1 LVLYSQTRD
10 ASQGSI
16 VANILWNG
24 QYRVFNYPAG
34 QNVASGTVPVDPNGI
49 YHLKAEIQ
57 GIHIKYW
64 INNTLVCDAD
74 EPYYSNPG
82 YFGLNACNSEIEF
95 TNIEL
100 TKEASDTST
109 LVLSKKAFEQG
120 IGDTFSI
127 NYNQA
132 VNWSIDPSVVQI
144 TSQDD
149 SQTTFK
155 VLKAGSITLTATDDA
170 TKTLTANVT
179 LNAYDTNPANVSGLV
194 EGLTNLHAT
203 AGTWYDINSSYEASS
218 GGDAFAMSDTAIDLS
233 KNPQTEYTFEANAN
247 ISSGNVATLMLLS
260 QDEEKPTTSSIAANF
275 NISDGSWRIFQFP
288 NGNNIASGNIADK
301 NIPKSATGD
310 YKLKVVLL
318 GSNLLYYI
326 NDVLVCNTT
335 QPLTSGY
342 LGLDVWNAT
351 VAFTNIK
358 LSSTDIN
365 GADSAAVALS
375 EGNSLTKKV
384 GDTFTIST
392 TTIPSTADQGVTWTI
407 SDNSVVHIDP
417 TQSDNTK
424 TTFIADK
431 IGSTVLTAT
440 SKDGKSTATTT
451 LNVCS
456 TDPSTVT
463 GLVTGLSNLSDSTGG
478 NWYVNGG
485 AYVGKSN
492 GDAFAMST
500 TTVDVA
506 NNPTT
511 TYTFEATADMSN
523 SFGGA
528 ATLVLFSP
536 ATPGTGGLAVNVD
549 PNGNWRLFQ
558 FNGSTNVAGSN
569 GSTAVSAN
577 GFYKLKVVLI
587 GNSIEYFI
595 NDVSVYKTTHT
606 FTSGF
611 VGLDAWNGN
620 IAFTNIKL
628 SSSISDATAPTVA
641 ATVTTGS
648 AIGMT
653 SITTTPDGTDTF
665 ATKVQGE
672 AFTTPLVGSTPTGA
686 TAYILGADLAVTA
699 GQHVG
704 LYELDLTGNVVK
716 FADLPITSSDITTGS
731 AIDVSVTT
739 TASAIVVNVTTG
751 SSIGMTSITATP
763 DGTDTFATKVQG
775 EAFTTPSVGSIPTGT
790 TAYILGANLEV
801 TAGQH
806 VGLYELDA
814 NGKVIKFIDLPI
826 TASDIQNS

>member
-49 YHLKAEIQ
+49 YHLKAVIQ
-57 GIHIKYW
+57 GAHIKYW

-74 EPYYSNPG
+74 EPYYTTPG
-82 YFGLNACNSEIEF
+82 YFGLNACNSEIEY

-100 TKEASDTST
+100 TKVASDTST
-109 LVLSKKAFEQG
+109 LVLSQKSFEQG
-120 IGDTFSI
+120 IGDTFTVSANQKVDWNVDSNSI
-127 NYNQA
+127 
-132 VNWSIDPSVVQI
+132 VQI

-149 SQTTFK
+149 SQTVFK
-155 VLKAGSITLTATDDA
+155 VVTAGAITLTATDDA
-170 TKTLTANVT
+170 TKKLTANVT

-194 EGLTNLHAT
+194 YGLTNLHST
-203 AGTWYDINSSYEASS
+203 VGSWYDKNSTYAANS
-218 GGDAFAMSDTAIDLS
+218 GGDAFAMSDTSIDLS
-233 KNPQTEYTFEANAN
+233 KNPKTEYTYEANAN
-247 ISSGNVATLMLLS
+247 ISSGNVATLILLS
-260 QDEEKPTTSSIAANF
+260 QDEGKPNASSIAANF
-275 NISDGSWRIFQFP
+275 SISDGSWRIFQFP
-288 NGNNIASGNIADK
+288 NGNNIASGNVADK

-342 LGLDVWNAT
+342 LGLNVWNAN

-358 LSSTDIN
+358 LSSTDIS
-365 GADSAAVALS
+365 GTDSVAVALS
-375 EGNSLTKKV
+375 EGSLTKKV
-384 GDTFTIST
+384 GDTFTILT
-392 TTIPSTADQGVTWTI
+392 PTIPSSATQGVTWSI
-407 SDNSVVHIDP
+407 SDSDIVSIT
-417 TQSDNTK
+417 TQSAIETDFVVN
-424 TTFIADK
+424 K
-431 IGSTVLTAT
+431 IGSTALTAT
-440 SKDGKSTATTT
+440 SADAKSTAATI

-456 TDPSTVT
+456 NDPSTVT
-463 GLVTGLSNLSDSTGG
+463 GLVTGLSNLKESIGS
-478 NWYVNGG
+478 WYVNGG
-485 AYVGKSN
+485 AYVGKDDN
-492 GDAFAMST
+492 DTFAMST
-500 TTVDVA
+500 TAVDV
-506 NNPTT
+506 TT
-511 TYTFEATADMSN
+511 NSSITYDYEATADMSK

-528 ATLVLFSP
+528 ATLILFSQDSLNP
-536 ATPGTGGLAVNVD
+536 KLGSVACNIDT
-549 PNGNWRLFQ
+549 NGHWKLFE
-558 FNGSTNVAGSN
+558 FVGADGSHIAGKE
-569 GSTAVSAN
+569 GDTTKSAD
-577 GFYKLKVVLI
+577 GIYKLKVVLI

-606 FTSGF
+606 FKSGYL
-611 VGLDAWNGN
+611 GLNVWNGN
-620 IAFTNIKL
+620 VAFTNIKL

-653 SITTTPDGTDTF
+653 SIT
-665 ATKVQGE
+665 
-672 AFTTPLVGSTPTGA
+672 
-686 TAYILGADLAVTA
+686 
-699 GQHVG
+699 
-704 LYELDLTGNVVK
+704 
-716 FADLPITSSDITTGS
+716 
-731 AIDVSVTT
+731 
-739 TASAIVVNVTTG
+739 
-751 SSIGMTSITATP
+751 ATP

-775 EAFTTPSVGSIPTGT
+775 EAFTTPVVGSTPTGA
-790 TAYILGANLEV
+790 TAYILGADLAV